1 MPRLLWIAAYWA
13 LLCADTSL
21 AQSVPSSANQFPG
34 PAPGSRLAPSST
46 TVEVTQSP
54 GFTKPSDSGA
64 ANHRDDGIVDNSFG
78 LPPSNSSAFGT
89 TRPIVAG
96 AELDTTANAFGPA
109 DPTPGIPLSDPTNM
123 AGSLMMGQAGK
134 PADLSVGWES
144 PGPDFFPQGGWLTNS
159 WNELQQRLRTWPL
172 FSPSIWRNFSEFG
185 GVQAFKGP
193 ADLGVNGDFGFY
205 KGMNF
210 AWPLLE
216 AWGIGYQIGG
226 EIVVSNLSGSG
237 GPLAS
242 TREQYFA
249 TTGLF
254 RRAASNQGLQGGA
267 VIDYLHDNFYV
278 HMDMLQVRPE
288 LSYVIGGGHEFGL
301 WAAVNLTNE
310 TKSAPA
316 FVGTPTVTW
325 LATDQYN
332 FFYRRSFSS
341 GGVGRAWV
349 GFTEQ
354 RDVTFGADA
363 TAPLSENWAIQAS
376 YNYLLPMGN
385 DSLAGNTRETWGL
398 SMCLVWYPHCKT
410 PNSCFNPYKPLFNV
424 GDNSSLFIRT
434 K

>member
-1 MPRLLWIAAYWA
+1 
-13 LLCADTSL
+13 
-21 AQSVPSSANQFPG
+21 
-34 PAPGSRLAPSST
+34 
-46 TVEVTQSP
+46 VTQSLDL
-54 GFTKPSDSGA
+54 TKPWDSGA
-64 ANHRDDGIVDNSFG
+64 ANHRDDGFLDNSLG
-78 LPPSNSSAFGT
+78 LPPSNSSGFGK

-96 AELDTTANAFGPA
+96 AEVDTTANALGAAA
-109 DPTPGIPLSDPTNM
+109 DPTSGAPLSDPTNL
-123 AGSLMMGQAGK
+123 AGPVMVGQPGK

-144 PGPDFFPQGGWLTNS
+144 AGPDFFPQGSWLADS
-159 WNELQQRLRTWPL
+159 WSELQQRSRTLPL

-193 ADLGVNGDFGFY
+193 VDLGVNGDFGFY
-205 KGMNF
+205 KGVNF

-216 AWGIGYQIGG
+216 AWGIGYQLGG

-237 GPLAS
+237 GPLGT

-254 RRAASNQGLQGGA
+254 RRAASNRGLQGGA
-267 VIDYLHDNFYV
+267 VVDYLHDNFYV
-278 HMDMLQVRPE
+278 HMDLLQVRPE
-288 LSYVIGGGHEFGL
+288 ISYVIGGGNEFGL
-301 WAAVNLTNE
+301 WATVNLKNE

-332 FFYRRSFSS
+332 FFYRRSFAS
-341 GGVGRAWV
+341 GGVGRTWV
-349 GFTEQ
+349 GFTEYG
-354 RDVTFGADA
+354 DVTFGADA
-363 TAPLSENWAIQAS
+363 TAPVSENWAIQAS

-385 DSLAGNTRETWGL
+385 DPLAGNTRETWGL

-410 PNSCFNPYKPLFNV
+410 PNACFNPYKPLFNV
-424 GDNSSLFIRT
+424 ADNSSLFIRT